1 MRFIILSIEG
11 RSGVLLSGLYN
22 DNCQL
27 RETYLQPENEN
38 ILKIFCILSSANFP
52 QSARPESLSP
62 SLLPPARLTLVWLA
76 TLTGERA
83 AYRPAAARG
92 KLISYT
98 ITTSTSIIGSIS
110 FNYYLYLHSPS
121 SDGTLESRDCVECRG
136 F

>member
-11 RSGVLLSGLYN
+11 RSRVLLSGLYT

-52 QSARPESLSP
+52 QSVRPQSLSP

-83 AYRPAAARG
+83 AYRPATARG

-98 ITTSTSIIGSIS
+98 ITTSISIIGSSS
-110 FNYYLYLHSPS
+110 FKSNLYIDS
-121 SDGTLESRDCVECRG
+121 SCSDRRLESRKSVCRV
-136 F
+136 